1 MGGVFGGGGSNPSDA
16 AKKYLDQI
24 PGTITPYY
32 QPYINAG
39 QGAMGD
45 LQSQYRQLLSDPTA
59 IMNSIGGKFQQ
70 SPGYQWNVN
79 QATDAANKV
88 SQAGGMAGTPMEQQ
102 QLATTVHGLANNDYQ
117 QFMNQGLGLYGQG
130 LNVAGD
136 INQMGY
142 GASNE
147 LAQSLANNLG
157 SQAQNAYMG
166 ADYSNRQSKG
176 MFGGILGAA
185 GNLFGGPLGGA
196 LGGALGN
203 GISSLFGGGN
213 SGGGYGRY
221 GGGGYGGYGQG
232 SGGMSWQD
240 LQNYLPQSDFQF

>member
-59 IMNSIGGKFQQ
+59 IMNAIGGKYQA

-102 QLATTVHGLANNDYQ
+102 QLASTVSGLANQDYQ

-130 LNVAGD
+130 LGVAGD
-136 INQMGY
+136 INKMGY

-147 LAQSLANNLG
+147 LAQSLAAALQG
-157 SQAQNAYMG
+157 EASNAYEG
-166 ADYSNRQSKG
+166 ANYENQHSG
-176 MFGGILGAA
+176 GLFGSLLGAA
-185 GNLFGGPLGGA
+185 GSIFGGPIGGA
-196 LGGALGN
+196 IGN
-203 GISSLFGGGN
+203 GISSLFGGG
-213 SGGGYGRY
+213 GGGYGGGGY
-221 GGGGYGGYGQG
+221 SGGGYGGYGQG

-240 LQNYLPQSDFQF
+240 LNNYLPSSDFYG